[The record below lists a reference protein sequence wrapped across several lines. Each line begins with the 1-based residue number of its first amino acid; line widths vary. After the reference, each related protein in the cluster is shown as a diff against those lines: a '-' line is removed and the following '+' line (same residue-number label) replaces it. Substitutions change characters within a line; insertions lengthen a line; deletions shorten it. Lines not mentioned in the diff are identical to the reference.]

1 MDKSSEGF
9 RFAFDPETYGG
20 WQPADLWEA
29 VEQNTCPI
37 LIIRAEQSI
46 VMSSSAAE
54 LMMQKA
60 PNARLKEI
68 GGAGHFLMLGKP
80 ADLANEI
87 RGFLKD
93 TGL

>member
-1 MDKSSEGF
+1 
-9 RFAFDPETYGG
+9 
-20 WQPADLWEA
+20 
-29 VEQNTCPI
+29 
-37 LIIRAEQSI
+37 
-46 VMSSSAAE
+46 
-54 LMMQKA
+54 MMQKA